1 MKIAVLSPVWFPVP
15 PTRYGGIEWI
25 VSLLAE
31 GLVRAGH
38 DVTLFASG
46 DSSTEAH
53 LVSIYDE
60 APSASIGLTQVE
72 LRHALSCFERASDF
86 DVINDHSGPLGIVL
100 GGVVDTP
107 VVHTVHG
114 PLGGE
119 PGLLYSTL
127 TSVVPEVGLISLSMN
142 QRKPLPDLN
151 WVANCPNALE
161 LDVYPVHPHK
171 GDYLLFLGRM
181 SPEKGCHRAI
191 EVAKEADMPLLIAGK
206 MQDQAE
212 KEFFEAQV
220 RPKLGYG
227 IEYLG
232 EVDQGKKVDLLQNA
246 RVTLFPIEW
255 EEPFGL
261 VMIESMACGT
271 PVVATRWGAVPEVI
285 DDGRTG
291 VIVDHYREMAG
302 VIERASEL
310 DPLDCRRYVEER
322 FSSERMVRDYED
334 AYAKA
339 LETSAAA
346 A

>member
-46 DSSTEAH
+46 DSSTEAE
-53 LVSIYDE
+53 LVSTYEE

-72 LRHALSCFERASDF
+72 LRHALSCFERAGDF

-100 GGVVDTP
+100 GGAVDTP

-127 TSVVPEVGLISLSMN
+127 TSVAPEVGLISLSMN

-161 LDVYPVHPHK
+161 LDFYPVHPHK

-206 MQDQAE
+206 MQDHAE
-212 KEFFEAQV
+212 KEYFEAQV

-232 EVDQGKKVDLLQNA
+232 EVDHAKKVDLLQNA

-291 VIVDHYREMAG
+291 VIVEDYREMAG

-334 AYAKA
+334 AYARA
-339 LETSAAA
+339 LGTSVAAA
-346 A
+346 